1 MAAPP
6 SRRASPA
13 VLPDELVEEILLRLP
28 PDDPA
33 CLLRASVV
41 CKAWSSA
48 ISHPSFRR
56 RLHELHRTPPVL
68 GFFHNWY
75 EDGGPRFVPTTAS
88 SFSLAAPDWR
98 SWRALDCRHGRA
110 LFLSKCLDTQEILLW
125 EPITGA
131 LQRIPVPAKVG
142 RSNAAVL
149 CAVDRCDH
157 RHCLGGPF
165 RVVFV
170 FSGGEDTDES
180 DDEDYVTSA
189 CVYSSETSTWGEL
202 TSVHGKYSMWFTHFS
217 SVLVGRSL
225 LYFMSNNEFILE
237 YDLAR
242 HGLTLFDT
250 PTTDF
255 SRAYAWV
262 FNLMVAED
270 GGLGVSE
277 IVDPLLKLWS
287 REASDGTNA
296 RWVLSRVIHL
306 GNLLPIGFRDV
317 DDRLCVE
324 GFAVGANVIFISAA
338 AGLFRIEL
346 QTERARKV
354 CGDRCIG
361 DCNLIPVVSFY
372 TPHSSL
378 EALRGKQHDLLLP
391 LNPTEDRGGEEGGG
405 EEEKILERAQEL
417 FDKGCKAIEDR
428 DFTNAIDC
436 FNHALE
442 IRVSHYGE
450 LAPEC
455 ASTFYRYGHALVCKA
470 PKVKNPSDKVLKS
483 VPNEELVKTTATTS
497 KDDSGSSEPSGFSIE
512 PVLPSEKGETLNGKD
527 QEDVN
532 MAHNEVNS
540 DLDLAWKMLDI
551 ARAIV
556 AKSPEKTMEKVDIF
570 CALAEV
576 SMKREDR
583 DTAIGYYLEALAILE
598 HLVRPDHFRV
608 IDLYPLCGDN
618 SLNYSGSRKQNE
630 DVMCDKIHW
639 VDGEWP
645 STMKMCLLKLWNMY
659 EDERDTRIHGNVEYA
674 TKNYQLVLEKRDLEK
689 RNLELHKQLGNTLE
703 HVAELTNHDLELDK
717 EMRVK
722 AEQ

>member
-6 SRRASPA
+6 GRRASPA

-41 CKAWSSA
+41 CKSWSSA

-131 LQRIPVPAKVG
+131 LQRIPVPAKLA

-149 CAVDRCDH
+149 CAVDGCDH
-157 RHCLGGPF
+157 RLCLGGPF

-170 FSGGEDTDES
+170 FSGGEDTDEY

-202 TSVHGKYSMWFTHFS
+202 TSVPGKYSMWFTHFS

-242 HGLTLFDT
+242 HGLTLLDT
-250 PTTDF
+250 PSTDS
-255 SRAYAWV
+255 SRAYAWA
-262 FNLMVAED
+262 FNLMLAED

-287 REASDGTNA
+287 RGASDGTNA

-306 GNLLPIGFRDV
+306 GNLLPIGFLDV

-346 QTERARKV
+346 QTEQVRKV

-378 EALRGKQHDLLLP
+378 QALRGKQHDLLLP
-391 LNPTEDRGGEEGGG
+391 LNPTEDRGGVEAGE

-436 FNHALE
+436 FSHALE

-497 KDDSGSSEPSGFSIE
+497 KDDSGSSEPSGCSIE

-532 MAHNEVNS
+532 MARNEVNS

-583 DTAIGYYLEALAILE
+583 DTAIVYYLEALAILE

-608 IDLYPLCGDN
+608 IDLNWRICLVFELASKVGDAIPYCAKAISICQSRIQDLKN
-618 SLNYSGSRKQNE
+618 AKEALLANKDVSASAAEGHSGKLTPEYKISLLSRILARFQKSLKTGASN
-630 DVMCDKIHW
+630 VN
-639 VDGEWP
+639 
-645 STMKMCLLKLWNMY
+645 TKLW
-659 EDERDTRIHGNVEYA
+659 HS
-674 TKNYQLVLEKRDLEK
+674 
-689 RNLELHKQLGNTLE
+689 
-703 HVAELTNHDLELDK
+703 
-717 EMRVK
+717 
-722 AEQ
+722 